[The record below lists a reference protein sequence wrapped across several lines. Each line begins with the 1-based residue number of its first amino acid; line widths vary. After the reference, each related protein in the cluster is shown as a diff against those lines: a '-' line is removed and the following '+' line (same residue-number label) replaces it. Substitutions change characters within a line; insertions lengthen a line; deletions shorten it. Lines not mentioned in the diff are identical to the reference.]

1 MNGLSDEELLKRAN
15 TLGMLNA
22 MEKQTGHVNMEHYN
36 ELFQKI
42 TVTEVH
48 KK

>member
-1 MNGLSDEELLKRAN
+1 
-15 TLGMLNA
+15 MLNA
-22 MEKQTGHVNMEHYN
+22 MEKETGHVNMEHYH

-42 TVTEVH
+42 TVTEVQ